1 MSESKFNRTKKK
13 QLGQFMTPIS
23 LSKSLI
29 QERNYKI
36 TDKILEPSFGTGSF
50 LIAIIDK
57 LLEVYDNT
65 INIQDKI
72 DKILNNNLYGVE
84 MDVELYNTAIN
95 NIEKRYNCKVNT
107 INLIN
112 DDFFNVNF
120 DINKSKSKTI

>member
-72 DKILNNNLYGVE
+72 DRFQSEIDNFTKNKNDNLKKMFNITPQEILEKFSGSIRGLELEIEDLNLLLFLQQRDG
-84 MDVELYNTAIN
+84 
-95 NIEKRYNCKVNT
+95 
-107 INLIN
+107 
-112 DDFFNVNF
+112 
-120 DINKSKSKTI
+120 